1 MLYEGSVLK
10 NFSKLTDKHKKQS
23 SGGVL
28 SKFTEKHL
36 FRSFIFNK
44 AAAWKPE
51 TSGSSHWRCFIRECA
66 LITFAN
72 SAGRNFFVG
81 VSVVKVQFWGAATLL
96 KKISTQMLYC
106 EICKLFKSNY
116 FEEHLWMSTSKL
128 YLKKE
133 SNVVFSCEFCELFK
147 KTYFVK
153 VLQKAR
159 SETPVRGSVFS
170 KIASLMVWRS
180 LAVLKR
186 DFSTGISL
194 WILSNL

>member
-1 MLYEGSVLK
+1 MLLK
-10 NFSKLTDKHKKQS
+10 
-23 SGGVL
+23 L
-28 SKFTEKHL
+28 SQ
-36 FRSFIFNK
+36 I
-44 AAAWKPE
+44 PQVE
-51 TSGSSHWRCFIRECA
+51 TS
-66 LITFAN
+66 
-72 SAGRNFFVG
+72 VG
-81 VSVVKVQFWGAATLL
+81 VSLVKLQFWGAATLL
-96 KKISTQMLYC
+96 KKISTQVLFC
-106 EICKLFKSNY
+106 EICELFKSNY
-116 FEEHLWMSTSKL
+116 FEEHLWMSTSK
-128 YLKKE
+128 

-170 KIASLMVWRS
+170 KIASLMIWRS